1 MLDDSYRR
9 WPLNVRKCCSPKNQR
24 NQRFSFF
31 ILRRRLTIR
40 RLGRTATSCRRGR
53 ASTRTTTRPRP
64 RSPQTPR
71 SAKRTWRSKFSTSKL
86 AWVRWKSEP
95 SLAIAP
101 PHRYLKDYSFTPTQI
116 PWSLTKVFLLIRVFE
131 FMKREGGVEF
141 PVSSKLQIFS
151 VPFPTTQFST
161 I

>member
-1 MLDDSYRR
+1 
-9 WPLNVRKCCSPKNQR
+9 
-24 NQRFSFF
+24 
-31 ILRRRLTIR
+31 
-40 RLGRTATSCRRGR
+40 
-53 ASTRTTTRPRP
+53 
-64 RSPQTPR
+64 
-71 SAKRTWRSKFSTSKL
+71 
-86 AWVRWKSEP
+86 VRWKSEP